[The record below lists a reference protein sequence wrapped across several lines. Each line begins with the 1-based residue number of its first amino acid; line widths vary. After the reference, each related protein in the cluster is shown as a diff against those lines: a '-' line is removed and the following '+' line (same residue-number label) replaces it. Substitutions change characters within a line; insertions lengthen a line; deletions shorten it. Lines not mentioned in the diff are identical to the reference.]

1 MKIIKRYQNRKLYDT
16 ETSSYVT
23 LEDIAEMVKR
33 GQEIQ
38 VVDNKTKEDLTA
50 VILSQILFEE
60 QKKQKSRL
68 PLGLLKRMIQFPA
81 ESLHEFFEYLST
93 NVQGVGHLKE
103 EADRYLQKR
112 RRGGEAPPQGE
123 EELHPSLGEFLS
135 VPQRNLDLLQ
145 KKIDERF
152 RLAFAK
158 ISGLDELREEM
169 ETLRAD
175 LARLEARLD
184 HLEDRLPAP
193 RAKDTRREDPE
204 G

>member
-16 ETSSYVT
+16 GTSSYVT

-33 GQEIQ
+33 GEEIQ
-38 VVDNKTKEDLTA
+38 VLDNKTKEDLTA
-50 VILSQILFEE
+50 VTLSQILFEE

-81 ESLHEFFEYLST
+81 ESLHELFEYLST

-112 RRGGEAPPQGE
+112 RSGGEASSAGE
-123 EELHPSLGEFLS
+123 EEPHPSLGEFLS

-152 RLAFAK
+152 RIAFAK
-158 ISGLDELREEM
+158 ISGLDELRQEM

-184 HLEDRLPAP
+184 RLEDRFSSHRPEGAP
-193 RAKDTRREDPE
+193 GEDPVT
-204 G
+204 